1 MPQTLGK
8 WWRTNEPQQGW
19 YIVQEIP
26 RLYNWDGRAW
36 TFHIHIP
43 RQTRYHIFQRGRESL
58 GQELQWEGWDR
69 ATVLCTQHSVKVTGT
84 GQQTQKPEKPDN
96 HWTKY
101 LLLTQHAKKWIL
113 KITRP
118 DTTILKEATRTGEA
132 WAVSGR
138 SFSQGA
144 RAAAWT
150 IEGWNQEGQCTGT
163 SFTPGDECNQSALR
177 SELAGIYGIIYTL
190 KYMTAL
196 WEEEELYLKI
206 VCDGKLAVERFKFGK
221 IDQTN
226 GSPL

>member
-1 MPQTLGK
+1 MNHSKAGTLSKKSQDSITGM
-8 WWRTNEPQQGW
+8 EQPGHS
-19 YIVQEIP
+19 
-26 RLYNWDGRAW
+26 
-36 TFHIHIP
+36 TFKYPP
-43 RQTRYHIFQRGRESL
+43 RQTRGLIFQREREMVE
-58 GQELQWEGWDR
+58 QVPQWEGWDR
-69 ATVLCTQHSVKVTGT
+69 ATVLCTQHSVKVLGT
-84 GQQTQKPEKPDN
+84 GEQTQKPEKPDN
-96 HWTKY
+96 HWTKK
-101 LLLTQHAKKWIL
+101 LLLTEYAKTWSFKGT
-113 KITRP
+113 KP
-118 DTTILKEATRTGEA
+118 ATTKLKEATRTGEA